1 MINWHRLF
9 GIFLTDYFTDTPYT
23 VELEKDLSL
32 KQQFLDVVILHKG
45 KGEYQGILADGLD
58 NLSAHNLLSY
68 KSMQESFDSWAVYEL
83 IGHYVNYRK
92 QFSKPLLPESDFSL
106 YAISTLFPQKLTKE
120 FPITE
125 LKPGV
130 YQFNA
135 FKNIRLIV
143 LKHIAQVE
151 HNAVWHLFSDNLD
164 KIKFGID
171 RYHSKMSMS
180 GIVNELYKNYQL
192 KELLMAYTIDD
203 FNKEVAEKYL
213 HLLSIDEILERIS
226 ADKILDKI
234 PTDKILDKMPTD
246 KILDK
251 IPTDKMLD
259 KLSIDDLFKKFSKE
273 DILTYL
279 KNAEEKH

>member
-45 KGEYQGILADGLD
+45 KGDYQGILADGLD

-68 KSMQESFDSWAVYEL
+68 KSMQESFDRWAVYEL

-92 QFSKPLLPESDFSL
+92 QFSKPLLLESDFSL

-120 FPITE
+120 FPVTE

-135 FKNIRLIV
+135 LKNIRLIV
-143 LKHIAQVE
+143 LKQIAQVE
-151 HNAVWHLFSDNLD
+151 HNAIWHLFSDNP
-164 KIKFGID
+164 KNIKFGID

-180 GIVNELYKNYQL
+180 GIVNVLYENYQL
-192 KELLMAYTIDD
+192 KELLMSYTIDD

-213 HLLSIDEILERIS
+213 HLLSIDEIL
-226 ADKILDKI
+226 DKI
-234 PTDKILDKMPTD
+234 PTD

-251 IPTDKMLD
+251 IPTDKILD

-279 KNAEEKH
+279 KDAEEKH